1 MPKFKTVIT
10 TVGATKIAAVLAG
23 TGSIVLD
30 NNARMAVGDGNG
42 TLPTPDPAQTAL
54 VKEVYRAALNT
65 ASIDTSNPK
74 NIIAELI
81 IPPDK
86 GGFWMREMALYD
98 AAGTLLAVGNMAETY
113 KPSLSEG
120 AGRKQVIRMVIAVS
134 DVTAVTITMDSSTV
148 MATQDY
154 VDNKLSDHEKSR
166 KHPDAT
172 LTDKGFTQ
180 LSSETDSAS
189 EVKAATPKAV
199 KTVMDVV
206 TTKAPTNSPAL
217 TGAPTAPTAPAD
229 TNSTQLATTAF
240 VVAAL
245 ARLVNSSPAVLDTLG
260 ELAAALGN
268 DPNFATT
275 MTTALANKQPLDA
288 TLTALAGLAN
298 SANKLP
304 YFTGAD
310 QMATADLS
318 AFIRTMLGKADAAAV
333 LQYLGLSDALHK
345 GDGRLLSGTYVSDA
359 EDKKSIGLRASTGCQ
374 FMRAYQAPDAPSQTA
389 YWNVVVMPES
399 TVAGNPVSC
408 IAISVSDIYVGHGT
422 IAGITTWVRLSS
434 DNAAPPIGIPFYWPL
449 AALPDS
455 VVPEWAGL
463 TFLKMNGA
471 TFSATQY
478 PKLAKVWPTLSL
490 SETRG
495 EFIRVA
501 DDGRGINPGR
511 AALSY
516 EDDMFKSHSH
526 SLYTSDQL
534 LQSGSSA
541 SDVGSQYQTA
551 GVTGNVTADSGGSET
566 RPRNIAFYFIVRA
579 K

>member
-1 MPKFKTVIT
+1 MPTNDIKPFAAAG
-10 TVGATKIAAVLAG
+10 GANVLTQAEYLALAALSTGFSSGKANSKEVNKAIRQATFIASVLAQFICDKS
-23 TGSIVLD
+23 GSDVLD
-30 NNARMAVGDGNG
+30 DGNVAG
-42 TLPTPDPAQTAL
+42 L
-54 VKEVYRAALNT
+54 VTKLLSAINK
-65 ASIDTSNPK
+65 TS
-74 NIIAELI
+74 
-81 IPPDK
+81 
-86 GGFWMREMALYD
+86 
-98 AAGTLLAVGNMAETY
+98 
-113 KPSLSEG
+113 
-120 AGRKQVIRMVIAVS
+120 
-134 DVTAVTITMDSSTV
+134 
-148 MATQDY
+148 
-154 VDNKLSDHEKSR
+154 
-166 KHPDAT
+166 
-172 LTDKGFTQ
+172 
-180 LSSETDSAS
+180 
-189 EVKAATPKAV
+189 
-199 KTVMDVV
+199 
-206 TTKAPTNSPAL
+206 
-217 TGAPTAPTAPAD
+217 
-229 TNSTQLATTAF
+229 
-240 VVAAL
+240 
-245 ARLVNSSPAVLDTLG
+245 
-260 ELAAALGN
+260 
-268 DPNFATT
+268 
-275 MTTALANKQPLDA
+275 QPLDA
-288 TLTALAGLAN
+288 TLTALAGLVGA
-298 SANKLP
+298 ANKLP
-304 YFTGAD
+304 YFNGDDTAALTDLTSVGRDIIGKSTIAD
-310 QMATADLS
+310 ILT
-318 AFIRTMLGKADAAAV
+318 
-333 LQYLGLSDALHK
+333 YLGLSDALHK

-359 EDKKSIGLRASTGCQ
+359 EDKKSIGLRAATGCQ

-422 IAGITTWVRLSS
+422 STGITTWVRLSS

-455 VVPEWAGL
+455 VVPEWAGM

-471 TFSATQY
+471 TFSAIQY

-501 DDGRGINPGR
+501 DDGRGVNPGR

-516 EDDMFKSHSH
+516 ENDMFKSHSH